1 VNPRRVEFRS
11 ADLTLVGQF
20 RLPDAGPSSGLPAL
34 VFTGPLSAVKEQVTG
49 TYAARLARAG
59 FATLSFDHRNF
70 GESDG
75 TPRQHED
82 AAGKQV
88 DLQSAVSWL
97 ASQPEVDGERIG
109 ACGICLGA
117 SYALRLAAFDPRVKA
132 LALVGGAYNDP
143 SQMRRSMGPEG
154 YRGVL
159 AGQAAIAQRQYV
171 TSEVEYL
178 PAISV
183 GGAPAMMG
191 GEEPAEYYGTV
202 RSASPHWVNQMTVL
216 SMRELIT
223 LDAVGATDFVS
234 PTPTLVIHGT
244 TDAYLSPETAQA
256 VFDRLGP
263 PKEMMWLPTTNHI
276 DLYDVEEY
284 VGPAV
289 TRASAWFHE
298 YL

>member
-1 VNPRRVEFRS
+1 M
-11 ADLTLVGQF
+11 LVGHF
-20 RLPDAGPSSGLPAL
+20 RLPAEGPTIGLPAL

-49 TYAARLARAG
+49 IYAARLADAG

-70 GESDG
+70 GESEG
-75 TPRQHED
+75 LPRQHED
-82 AAGKQV
+82 AAAKLV

-143 SQMRRSMGPEG
+143 AQMRQAMGPES

-159 AGQAAIAQRQYV
+159 ATQAAIGQRQYA
-171 TSEVEYL
+171 TGEVEHL
-178 PAISV
+178 PAVSLD
-183 GGAPAMMG
+183 GGPAMMG
-191 GEEPAEYYGTV
+191 GDEPAEYYGTV
-202 RSASPHWVNQMTVL
+202 RSASPYWVNQMTLL

-223 LDAVGATDFVS
+223 LDAVGATDYVS

-244 TDAYLSPETAQA
+244 TDAYLSPETAQS

-263 PKEMMWLPTTNHI
+263 PKEMMWLPTSNHI
-276 DLYDVEEY
+276 DLYDVEQY

-289 TRASAWFHE
+289 TRAAAWFHQ

>member
-1 VNPRRVEFRS
+1 VNIRRVTFDS

-20 RLPDAGPSSGLPAL
+20 HVPDVEPATGLPAL

-49 TYAARLARAG
+49 TYAARLAAAG

-70 GESDG
+70 GESQG
-75 TPRQHED
+75 RPRQHED

-97 ASQPEVDGERIG
+97 AAQPEVSAERIG

-143 SQMRRSMGPEG
+143 AQMRRSMGPDG
-154 YRGVL
+154 YRGAL
-159 AGQAAIAQRQYV
+159 AAQAAIAQHQYV
-171 TSEVEYL
+171 TGAVEYL

-183 GGAPAMMG
+183 SGGPAMMG
-191 GEEPAEYYGTV
+191 GAEPAEYYGTD
-202 RSASPHWVNQMTVL
+202 RSASPYWVNQMTVL

-234 PTPTLVIHGT
+234 PTPTLVVHGT

-256 VFDRLGP
+256 VFDRLGE
-263 PKEMMWLPTTNHI
+263 PKDLMWLPTTNHI

-289 TRASAWFHE
+289 NRAAAWFHQ